1 MPDDRPPTDA
11 HLCGRLYAALEV
23 LQRLG
28 DIDFRALGRE
38 STRLRASKRPRTEM
52 TTPLHTVGKSLY
64 WARMRGNGVAASAVF
79 RTIPD
84 LMPSGRDLPGSLN
97 PDQQREFLRGRLA
110 GLEAI
115 EKLTPSGGAA
125 TGQ

>member
-1 MPDDRPPTDA
+1 MSDDRPTDA
-11 HLCGRLYAALEV
+11 HLCGQLYAALEM

-38 STRLRASKRPRTEM
+38 NTRLRASKRPRTEM
-52 TTPLHTVGKSLY
+52 TTPLHTVGKSLH
-64 WARMRGNGVAASAVF
+64 WARMRGNGAAAGTVF

-84 LMPSGRDLPGSLN
+84 LMPSTKDLPGSLN
-97 PDQQREFLRGRLA
+97 PDQQQEFLRGREA

-115 EKLTPSGGAA
+115 RKITGAA
-125 TGQ
+125 GAAVAP